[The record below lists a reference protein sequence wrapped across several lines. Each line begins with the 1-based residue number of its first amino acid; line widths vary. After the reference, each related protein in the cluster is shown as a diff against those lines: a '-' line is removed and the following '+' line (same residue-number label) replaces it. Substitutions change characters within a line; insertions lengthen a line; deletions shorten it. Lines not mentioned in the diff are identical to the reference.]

1 MAVDLARVRSR
12 FTLVALILPAIVVAI
27 AVLAQVLVLPNVPAV
42 VATHWAFDGTPDGF
56 SPAWTV
62 PVFTAVLGLGLPAV
76 LFGVSFRSLRR
87 GEHGAAYRLLG
98 AVALGTATLLATL
111 MTWTLLVQTSGEQTL
126 PVLAVIAPIV
136 LAVALGAVGWM
147 LQPHAPWHPVATHA
161 PDALPLG
168 AGERVLWTQAVTV
181 ATSGR
186 IVLGAAVVLTAAVA
200 VMVGVMTAELW
211 VTVIAAAA
219 ALFLAF
225 AVVANSRFHV
235 RVDAAGLTV
244 VSSIGWPRVV
254 VPLAEITSAE
264 VVNVSPMAEFGGWG
278 LRWGPGGNFGVVLR
292 AGEGIRVRRAN
303 GRFLTVTVDD
313 AATAAALLTALAA
326 RRAPG

>member
-12 FTLVALILPAIVVAI
+12 FTLVALILPAIVVAA
-27 AVLAQVLVLPNVPAV
+27 AVAVQVFALPNVPAV
-42 VATHWAFDGTPDGF
+42 VATHWTFDGTPDGF

-98 AVALGTATLLATL
+98 AVALGTAVLLAGL
-111 MTWTLLVQTSGEQTL
+111 MTWTLLMQTAGTTTL
-126 PVLAVIAPIV
+126 PALAVVAPIV
-136 LAVALGAVGWM
+136 AAVALGALGWM
-147 LQPHAPWHPVATHA
+147 LQPNAPWHPVASHA
-161 PDALPLG
+161 PEALPL
-168 AGERVLWTQAVTV
+168 APGERVLWTRAVTV

-186 IVLGAAVVLTAAVA
+186 VVLIAAVVLTAATA
-200 VMVGVMTAELW
+200 VLVGAMTAELW
-211 VTVIAAAA
+211 VTVIAGAAT
-219 ALFLAF
+219 LLLAF

-235 RVDAAGLTV
+235 RVDADGLTV
-244 VSSIGWPRVV
+244 VSSLGWPRVV
-254 VPLAEITSAE
+254 VPLPEIVSAE

-292 AGEGIRVRRAN
+292 AGEGLRVRRTN

-313 AATAAALLTALAA
+313 AATATALLTALAA
-326 RRAPG
+326 RRSA